1 MNTRNIVT
9 TAVGIAAL
17 AAGTIGG
24 SAAGFGLGWNAAP
37 TPNECLIALDEAD
50 RTLDLT
56 AEALGLAGEAVYAAA
71 IWDAN
76 TLDQIATDLE
86 DVTTE
91 LGEPDTYLDA
101 KAACKGET
109 R

>member
-24 SAAGFGLGWNAAP
+24 SAAGFGIGWATAP
-37 TPNECLIALDEAD
+37 TPKACLTAIDEAD

-56 AEALGLAGEAVYAAA
+56 SEALGLAGEAVVAAA
-71 IWDAN
+71 SWDVA
-76 TLDQIATDLE
+76 TLDRISGELDGI
-86 DVTTE
+86 TTE
-91 LGEPDTYLDA
+91 LGEPGTYLDA
-101 KAACKGET
+101 KSECRGEA